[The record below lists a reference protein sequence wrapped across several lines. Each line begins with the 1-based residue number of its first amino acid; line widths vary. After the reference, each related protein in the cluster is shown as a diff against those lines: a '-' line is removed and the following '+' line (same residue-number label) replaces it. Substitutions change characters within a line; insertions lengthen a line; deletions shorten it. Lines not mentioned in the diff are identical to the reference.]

1 MIKKNNIASI
11 KKMKSEEIQY
21 GTIIQEKD
29 QNYAFEILPAVEDN
43 VSLFSL
49 EVKEELVKKVENLMK
64 LKDDYLDKQNMD
76 NEYRNSLLKMIDN
89 EKLNLAKIN
98 QTILKNDEHRA
109 NIKLS
114 KVNIINNETEK
125 NKIVVN
131 LSKMSKSLSND
142 VSRMNNLIYMQT
154 NHIDNLITSIQKK
167 RIDMNKGK
175 NTLNEKNKHLEIEN
189 KIKKDEIMNK
199 IFQME
204 RLKSSNMNQENYIIK
219 IIFGLDLIQK
229 YLLKSFENPKEA
241 TRMLYESIEYS
252 VFVSEKFMICDEN
265 LNSTKKGKFL
275 NSEES
280 KSKINLS
287 DIKRKFDNLTI
298 EYDDIFDLYS
308 KIVNKKI
315 FNHNIMTKYNIKQ
328 IRLESGRESYSKRIQ
343 GLVSKHYKNLDDL
356 IKSNSKVEAL
366 MNKFQCMNY
375 NYQKESKMYSFDN
388 KNVDNRDFFE
398 KCSKLIY
405 EVKSFLD
412 NIHQK

>member
-167 RIDMNKGK
+167 RID
-175 NTLNEKNKHLEIEN
+175 I
-189 KIKKDEIMNK
+189 
-199 IFQME
+199 
-204 RLKSSNMNQENYIIK
+204 
-219 IIFGLDLIQK
+219 
-229 YLLKSFENPKEA
+229 
-241 TRMLYESIEYS
+241 
-252 VFVSEKFMICDEN
+252 
-265 LNSTKKGKFL
+265 
-275 NSEES
+275 
-280 KSKINLS
+280 
-287 DIKRKFDNLTI
+287 
-298 EYDDIFDLYS
+298 
-308 KIVNKKI
+308 
-315 FNHNIMTKYNIKQ
+315 
-328 IRLESGRESYSKRIQ
+328 
-343 GLVSKHYKNLDDL
+343 
-356 IKSNSKVEAL
+356 
-366 MNKFQCMNY
+366 
-375 NYQKESKMYSFDN
+375 
-388 KNVDNRDFFE
+388 
-398 KCSKLIY
+398 
-405 EVKSFLD
+405 
-412 NIHQK
+412 